1 MSVSK
6 AHIPSSS
13 GTEELL
19 AQIRR
24 LEQEKQEIL
33 KKERSVTRYLREKI
47 DQLLVVMGTLPLK
60 PEELDDDTLV
70 SLDPVGIIADSF
82 VQVLEHLKE
91 TNEELT
97 LAHDEVQAIFDSA
110 GAAILVIDSQM
121 NLQAYNLSSRDFFF
135 PEQNDMV
142 GRNLEEFLCPETK
155 DECFLDKIVAT
166 KWMVEQNEFRHQ
178 GRFFHVIG
186 TPILDRN
193 GEISQIILVYT
204 DITNRKKTEQSL
216 LDAKA
221 RLHAIFNSVQAG
233 IFLLDAKSHRIVEAN
248 EAACKLV
255 GMTPQEIIN
264 TECHQLFCAA
274 EKGQCPITDLGQ
286 TLDNSERLLFRKDG
300 STLQVL
306 KTATTI
312 SLDGRELVLESFI
325 DISDRKKAESA
336 LQESE
341 QKYRSLYNAMKEG
354 VALNRL
360 VYDAAG
366 KPYDY
371 VILDANPALE
381 EILDRPSD
389 HILGSHASTIFGHHP
404 VCLEIF
410 AEVVNSGEPKAFE
423 TTIDSL
429 GKVFHI
435 SSFSPSPGTFA
446 AVFDDITERKR
457 AEDEVQRLAYFD
469 ILTNLPNR
477 ALLLDRLEQ
486 ALAQSTRHGEQV
498 GILFLDIDQFKGI
511 NDTLGHS
518 MGDDLL
524 KIIAE
529 RLSSC
534 IRKSDTV
541 ARVGGDEFVI
551 ILNYMANEQDAST
564 TAEKILKV
572 LAAPIYLNG
581 QEIFSTASIGI
592 AIYPA
597 DGGDCD
603 TLLKNADTAMYQAKD
618 SGRNTYQFYTSDMNA
633 QALERMLLQNDL
645 RRALDRGEFS
655 LHYQAQINAQNGQLI
670 GMEALLR
677 WTHPTLG
684 AIPPSKFIPF
694 AEETGMILPIGR
706 WVLETACRQNKV
718 WQEMGLPPLRVAVN
732 LSGRQFKI
740 GNLAQMVAEVLQ
752 QSQLAAEFLELE
764 LTESILMESAEDT
777 VRLLRDLKKMG
788 VQLAIDD
795 FGTGYSSLNYLKHF
809 PIDRLKIDRSFVRDI
824 LKDPDDAA
832 IAEAVIVLAH
842 SLKIKVL
849 AEGVETKEQ
858 LDFLLARRCDEMQG
872 YYFSH
877 PLCVDDF
884 TALLQGHRQQGD
896 VCLFQFKTPHSV
908 KHH

>member
-1 MSVSK
+1 MSVSN

-19 AQIRR
+19 VQIRR

-121 NLQAYNLSSRDFFF
+121 NLQAYNLSCREFFF
-135 PEQNDMV
+135 PDQADMV

-204 DITNRKKTEQSL
+204 DITTRKNTEQSL

-233 IFLLDAKSHRIVEAN
+233 IFLLDAQSHRIVEAN

-264 TECHQLFCAA
+264 TECHHLFCAA
-274 EKGQCPITDLGQ
+274 GKGQCPITDLGQ
-286 TLDNSERLLFRKDG
+286 TLDNSERLLFLKDG

-312 SLDGRELVLESFI
+312 SLDGRELILESFI

-381 EILDRPSD
+381 EILNRPSD
-389 HILGSHASTIFGHHP
+389 QLLGSHASTIFGHHP

-410 AEVVNSGEPKAFE
+410 AEVVASGEPKAFE

-677 WTHPTLG
+677 WAHPTLG

-718 WQEMGLPPLRVAVN
+718 WQDMGLPSLRVAVN

-858 LDFLLARRCDEMQG
+858 LDFLLARHCDEMQG

-884 TALLQGHRQQGD
+884 TALLQGHTQQGD

>member
-1 MSVSK
+1 MSVPKLYPAPDALNSD
-6 AHIPSSS
+6 
-13 GTEELL
+13 LL

-24 LEQEKQEIL
+24 LEEEKKEIL
-33 KKERSVTRYLREKI
+33 NKERAITRYLREKI

-97 LAHDEVQAIFDSA
+97 LARDEVQAIFDSA
-110 GAAILVIDSQM
+110 GAAILVVDGEL
-121 NLQAYNLSSRDFFF
+121 NLCAYNLSCKEFFF
-135 PEQNDMV
+135 PNEADMV
-142 GRNLEEFLCPETK
+142 GRNLEEFLCPEK
-155 DECFLDKIVAT
+155 EDECLLDKIVST
-166 KWMVEQNEFRHQ
+166 KWVAEQSEFLYK
-178 GRFFHVIG
+178 GRYFHVIG
-186 TPILDRN
+186 TPILDRS
-193 GEISQIILVYT
+193 GEITQIILVYT
-204 DITNRKKTEQSL
+204 DITSRRETEESL
-216 LDAKA
+216 RDAKT

-233 IFLLDAKSHRIVEAN
+233 IFLLDPQTHSIVEAN
-248 EAACKLV
+248 DAACKMV
-255 GMTPQEIIN
+255 GLDSQTIKG
-264 TECHQLFCAA
+264 TECHQHFCPAA
-274 EKGQCPITDLGQ
+274 RGECPITDLHQ
-286 TLDNSERLLFRKDG
+286 TLDNSERLLLRPDG
-300 STLQVL
+300 TTLQVL
-306 KTATTI
+306 KTAI
-312 SLDGRELVLESFI
+312 LIDLDGRDHILESFI
-325 DISDRKKAESA
+325 DITDRKQAESA
-336 LQESE
+336 LLESE

-360 VYDAAG
+360 LYDEAG
-366 KPYDY
+366 NPCDY
-371 VILDANPALE
+371 IILDANPALGK
-381 EILDRPSD
+381 ILSRQHDELIGAKASD
-389 HILGSHASTIFGHHP
+389 IFGHHP
-404 VCLEIF
+404 LCLDVF
-410 AEVVNSGEPKAFE
+410 SEVVASRESRAFE
-423 TTIDSL
+423 TAIDSL
-429 GKVFHI
+429 GKVFHV
-435 SSFSPSPGTFA
+435 SAFSPSEGTFA

-518 MGDDLL
+518 VGDDLL

-572 LAAPIYLNG
+572 LASPIYLNS

-618 SGRNTYQFYTSDMNA
+618 NGRNTYQFYTSDMNA

-655 LHYQAQINAQNGQLI
+655 LHYQPQLNAHNGQLI

-706 WVLETACRQNKV
+706 WVLETACRQNKA
-718 WQEMGLPPLRVAVN
+718 WQDIGLPPLRVAVN
-732 LSGRQFKI
+732 LSGRQFKV
-740 GNLAQMVAEVLQ
+740 GNLAQMVEEILHET
-752 QSQLAAEFLELE
+752 QLPAQYLELE
-764 LTESILMESAEDT
+764 LTESILMESADDT
-777 VRLLRDLKKMG
+777 VHLLRELKKMG
-788 VQLAIDD
+788 VHLAIDD

-832 IAEAVIVLAH
+832 IAEAIIVLAH

-849 AEGVETKEQ
+849 AEGVETREQ
-858 LDFLLARRCDEMQG
+858 LEFLLARSCDEMQG

-877 PLCVDDF
+877 PLCVKDF
-884 TALLQGHRQQGD
+884 TTLLNSEMGNKD
-896 VCLFQFKTPHSV
+896 VCLFQFRSQQTLKQN
-908 KHH
+908 